1 MLGIKKMSNEKTTL
15 EQIKRE
21 LERKQEFR
29 KWSDEKNKDLLAT
42 PFINNDPG
50 SNPGV
55 GKEE

>member
-1 MLGIKKMSNEKTTL
+1 MGNEKTL

-50 SNPGV
+50 SNPGG